1 MQSTTTTR
9 EKPRSDQENK
19 ELTNLALRGLQ
30 LLSAWTQQVMELVSV
45 MLCLRKRCLDIVC
58 WDPTGHGSGQ
68 CHAVSEETLFWC
80 CLLKAASSWNGQ
92 CHAVSQEKFFV

>member
-1 MQSTTTTR
+1 
-9 EKPRSDQENK
+9 
-19 ELTNLALRGLQ
+19 
-30 LLSAWTQQVMELVSV
+30 MELVSV